1 MLHIIRDLL
10 LGIVGNIDAGNSS
23 LTEKEMSEVIS
34 TLKSFTDREVRLS
47 KYQSCQY
54 LNMCRASFDNY
65 VRSGK
70 LPAGLKVAGFKEKF
84 WRKKDLDNFISL
96 YRKQQ

>member
-1 MLHIIRDLL
+1 LK
-10 LGIVGNIDAGNSS
+10 IVNNIDAGNSS
-23 LTEKEMSEVIS
+23 LTEKEMYDVITVLRS
-34 TLKSFTDREVRLS
+34 YTDREVRLS

-70 LPAGLKVAGFKEKF
+70 LP
-84 WRKKDLDNFISL
+84 
-96 YRKQQ
+96 